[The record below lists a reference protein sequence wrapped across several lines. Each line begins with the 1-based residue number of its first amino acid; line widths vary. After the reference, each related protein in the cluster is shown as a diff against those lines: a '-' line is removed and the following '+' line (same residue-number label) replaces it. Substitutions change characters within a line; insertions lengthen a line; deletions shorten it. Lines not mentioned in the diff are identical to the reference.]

1 MTADERCPMLTAAE
15 RNAMLTAEDAV
26 LLRDCELIMQKGTGN
41 GGQKINKTSSAVRL
55 RHRPTGIAVAA
66 NEERSQARNRHIA
79 LRKLRYEI
87 ALRVHADPSGDDFA
101 LLPSPSPANHDR
113 LVLWT
118 AALFDRLAAS
128 GFDLART
135 AALCGVSVPQ
145 LERAMRKYPQ
155 IWRAWSEAK
164 EKSRPE
170 PTVPPGRKNG
180 GGTSD

>member
-1 MTADERCPMLTAAE
+1 MTAAE
-15 RNAMLTAEDAV
+15 RNTMLTAEDAV

-87 ALRVHADPSGDDFA
+87 ALRVHADPSGTQFE
-101 LLPSPSPANHDR
+101 LLPSPSSSNHAR
-113 LVLWT
+113 LILWM
-118 AALFDRLAAS
+118 AALFDRLAVS
-128 GFDLART
+128 GFDLAQT
-135 AALCGVSVPQ
+135 AALCGVSTSQ

-155 IWRAWSEAK
+155 IWRSFSET
-164 EKSRPE
+164 RQQ
-170 PTVPPGRKNG
+170 NG
-180 GGTSD
+180 GEAQV

>member
-1 MTADERCPMLTAAE
+1 MTAAE
-15 RNAMLTAEDAV
+15 RNTMLTAEDAV

-87 ALRVHADPSGDDFA
+87 ALRVHTDPSGTQFE
-101 LLPSPSPANHDR
+101 LLPSPSSSNHAR
-113 LVLWT
+113 LILWT

-128 GFDLART
+128 GFDLAQT
-135 AALCGVSVPQ
+135 AALCDVSVSR

-155 IWRAWSEAK
+155 VWRAFSE
-164 EKSRPE
+164 S
-170 PTVPPGRKNG
+170 GQKNG
-180 GGTSD
+180 GEARV